1 MIRAGASLAG
11 EKALD
16 KGGKWLNKQ
25 LPKGNVYGL
34 TAGTDEFVDR
44 VDDAMEYEIFK
55 KTIGD
60 DFTYD
65 LDSFKRMKYNEP
77 EKWKIIN
84 LDYSRRADLIA
95 HPEKALPNASIATA
109 KDDKFV
115 KYLFNPQS
123 KGYAKGK
130 NITEHLGYSK
140 SNWQNL
146 KNEIL
151 TKANKYP
158 VEHKGSIAQGDK
170 YEQRMI
176 LYGPRNNPANVLVG
190 WLVEPDG
197 NVHLTTAFITN
208 KGDYKK

>member
-1 MIRAGASLAG
+1 MILST
-11 EKALD
+11 KAD
-16 KGGKWLNKQ
+16 DYIGKNSGIDEVLFGKSGIVS
-25 LPKGNVYGL
+25 K
-34 TAGTDEFVDR
+34 TDDV
-44 VDDAMEYEIFK
+44 MEYENFK
-55 KTIGD
+55 KIIGD

-65 LDSFKRMKYNEP
+65 LDSFERMIYNEP

-109 KDDKFV
+109 KEEKFV

-130 NITEHLGYSK
+130 NITEHLGYSND
-140 SNWQNL
+140 NWQNMR
-146 KNEIL
+146 NEIL
-151 TKANKYP
+151 AKANKYP
-158 VEHKGSIAQGDK
+158 AEHKGSIVQGDK

-176 LYGPRNNPANVLVG
+176 LYGPRKNPANVLVG
-190 WLVEPDG
+190 WLVEADG